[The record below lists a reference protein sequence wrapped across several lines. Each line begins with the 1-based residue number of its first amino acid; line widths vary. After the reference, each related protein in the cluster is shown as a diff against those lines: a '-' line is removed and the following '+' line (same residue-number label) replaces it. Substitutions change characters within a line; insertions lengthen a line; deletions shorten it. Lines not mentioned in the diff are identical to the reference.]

1 MLFESDDDEE
11 DEDVITIKV
20 ILLGETGVGKTNLKN
35 AVAGEKF
42 QGNSPSTITP
52 MFIKK
57 DIIFYDQKYKLKLWD
72 TAGQE
77 KFRALNKIYY
87 KDSKVVLLIYD
98 ITNKASFEA
107 LEQYWLEE
115 IKASLGTEPVMG
127 LIGNK
132 SDLGGK
138 REVDDKIAEKFA
150 QDNNL
155 KFKSCSGKEDPKGF
169 NLFLRSLVKEYLQ
182 KTNKNFGEGVKI
194 NKYEGKEHGSCFIY

>member
-1 MLFESDDDEE
+1 MLYESDDEDEE
-11 DEDVITIKV
+11 EIITIKV

-35 AVAGEKF
+35 AVTGEKF

-57 DIIFYDQKYKLKLWD
+57 DMVFYDQKYKLKLWD

-98 ITNKASFEA
+98 ITNKASFNA
-107 LEQYWLEE
+107 LEQYWLGE
-115 IKASLGTEPVMG
+115 IKTSLGSEPVMG
-127 LIGNK
+127 LVGNK
-132 SDLGGK
+132 SDLEEK
-138 REVDDKIAEKFA
+138 REVDDKIAEQFA
-150 QDNNL
+150 KDNDL
-155 KFKSCSGKEDPKGF
+155 RFKLCSGKEDPKSF

-182 KTNKNFGEGVKI
+182 KTYKNFGEGIKV
-194 NKYEGKEHGSCFIY
+194 NKYEGKEHGSCIIF